1 MVFRNLNGS
10 YSSVLELG
18 TGQGTAKKIDASGD
32 RSVRF
37 TDKEGELVPLEAAQ
51 PEQEND
57 VVTLQYLK
65 DNALSLVGGSHY
77 LEPMEVELSDAIKD
91 DQSLVDG
98 ELIDD
103 IGDLYPDAEKNDLV
117 TVRITFVPSGT
128 IRDVSYLYDGFS
140 WDYYKTDLRDIPTAH
155 GETPGTVFDSDDV
168 KYENGKATVLHAAN
182 SDTVGDLETEDI
194 ITEDDAM
201 TIEAIASI
209 MDAGD

>member
-103 IGDLYPDAEKNDLV
+103 IGD
-117 TVRITFVPSGT
+117 R
-128 IRDVSYLYDGFS
+128 
-140 WDYYKTDLRDIPTAH
+140 
-155 GETPGTVFDSDDV
+155 
-168 KYENGKATVLHAAN
+168 
-182 SDTVGDLETEDI
+182 
-194 ITEDDAM
+194 
-201 TIEAIASI
+201 
-209 MDAGD
+209 

>member
-103 IGDLYPDAEKNDLV
+103 IGDPAGISTGSIRISKSPTELVIAKYVADVIKYSGVFKDNMIFQFGSGGISISAADFLSRVKLRYPFTAEILL
-117 TVRITFVPSGT
+117 IPSG
-128 IRDVSYLYDGFS
+128 RVVMLFASS
-140 WDYYKTDLRDIPTAH
+140 
-155 GETPGTVFDSDDV
+155 S
-168 KYENGKATVLHAAN
+168 
-182 SDTVGDLETEDI
+182 
-194 ITEDDAM
+194 
-201 TIEAIASI
+201 AIATGLFLSVF
-209 MDAGD
+209 ASLKQGRL

>member
-65 DNALSLVGGSHY
+65 DNALALVGGSNY

-128 IRDVSYLYDGFS
+128 IRDVSYLHDGFS

-155 GETPGTVFDSDDV
+155 GETSGLVSDSDDV

-201 TIEAIASI
+201 TIESIASI
-209 MDAGD
+209 MGAGD